1 MARRKQDTLV
11 LFPDVYMS
19 TEKLTDAQFGA
30 LMRAAFGY
38 RFYGEVYDGDDFAVE
53 LMFGVLKTQLDRY
66 REVCA
71 TNKANGIL
79 ACNTE
84 SDAMAEEN
92 TQGTPECTEMQ
103 RNAPECTEMQRNAP
117 ECTEMERNT
126 PHTHTH
132 NHTRNHNHSHN
143 HNQNHTRTPN
153 LHVDKNGNPTVVAID
168 AYCQEQRL
176 TYVSAVDFWSYFDQR
191 GWVGDDGKPI
201 QDWKSLLHTWD
212 ELKKI
217 EQAYDSII

>member
-71 TNKANGIL
+71 TNKANKTGEFNDEADVL
-79 ACNTE
+79 EEE
-84 SDAMAEEN
+84 SV
-92 TQGTPECTEMQ
+92 QGTTECNEIQ
-103 RNAPECTEMQRNAP
+103 RNATECNEMQ
-117 ECTEMERNT
+117 RNT

-132 NHTRNHNHSHN
+132 NHNHTRTHNHNHIHN
-143 HNQNHTRTPN
+143 HNQDHTHTPN

-168 AYCQEQRL
+168 AYCQEQRI
-176 TYVSAVDFWSYFDQR
+176 THVSPTDFWSYHYQR
-191 GWVGDDGKPI
+191 GWEDENGKHI
-201 QDWKSLLHTWD
+201 EDWKSLLHIW
-212 ELKKI
+212 EAQKML
-217 EQAYDSII
+217 E

>member
-38 RFYGEVYDGDDFAVE
+38 RFYGAVYDGDDFAVE

-92 TQGTPECTEMQ
+92 TQGTPECTEM
-103 RNAPECTEMQRNAP
+103 
-117 ECTEMERNT
+117 ERNT
-126 PHTHTH
+126 PHTH
-132 NHTRNHNHSHN
+132 NHTRNHNHIHN

-217 EQAYDSII
+217 EQYDF

>member
-38 RFYGEVYDGDDFAVE
+38 RFYGAVYDGDDFAVE

-71 TNKANGIL
+71 INKANGIL
-79 ACNTE
+79 ATHTE
-84 SDAMAEEN
+84 PDTMAEES
-92 TQGTPECTEMQ
+92 TQGTPECTEMH
-103 RNAPECTEMQRNAP
+103 RNAP

-143 HNQNHTRTPN
+143 HNHNQNHARTPN

-212 ELKKI
+212 ELKTI
-217 EQAYDSII
+217 EQYDF